1 MKIRHN
7 NVVEIVRK
15 FADRFVQNGPIKFD
29 ILKLQK
35 FIKFSLASSF
45 FIGQVL
51 MLTAVCTLTAHT

>member
-1 MKIRHN
+1 M
-7 NVVEIVRK
+7 VEIVRQILG
-15 FADRFVQNGPIKFD
+15 RLVQNDPIKSD

>member
-7 NVVEIVRK
+7 NVGEIVRK

-35 FIKFSLASSF
+35 FIKFSLAPSF
-45 FIGQVL
+45 LIGF
-51 MLTAVCTLTAHT
+51 TAVCTLTAHT